1 MHSIDNFQSIGR
13 NSLVVFGS
21 IPQGVKDEDS
31 RAVVVDMLK
40 QQVNLNINTSTAH
53 RFGAPRS
60 GGPDKYHV

>member
-1 MHSIDNFQSIGR
+1 M
-13 NSLVVFGS
+13 VFGS

-40 QQVNLNINTSTAH
+40 QQVNLNINTNDISTAH